1 MHKKTGAEQ
10 RFRTHRKR
18 CTENTVLFSML
29 SKRESG
35 QMPERS
41 RHCKEEQS
49 CMDEHPVTGEP
60 SLGRRSRARIPSQEN
75 CLFYAPCRSTRDG
88 KGSRLRYRDDTA
100 AFFVEKAFFIM
111 KVQEIKP
118 KGTQADWR
126 TFMKGGAQSPQIRR
140 LCV

>member
-1 MHKKTGAEQ
+1 MLNNALGRIENAVPKT
-10 RFRTHRKR
+10 R
-18 CTENTVLFSML
+18 CFFSMF

-49 CMDEHPVTGEP
+49 CMDEHPVTGEK

-75 CLFYAPCRSTRDG
+75 CLFCAPRRSTRDG

-100 AFFVEKAFFIM
+100 AFFVGKAFFIM
-111 KVQEIKP
+111 KVQDVKP
-118 KGTQADWR
+118 KG
-126 TFMKGGAQSPQIRR
+126 RR
-140 LCV
+140 RIGELS